1 MFEDFK
7 IKKASDI
14 NFNDLESIVSEF
26 FGKSDLEYFLNIHSS
41 KEVSYK
47 LNENSH
53 YTKEYWLKE
62 YEHGNIFVLKYNTRH
77 PALTYTNDGYKITRS
92 SSHFFNRS
100 LEWLIQSLRPTTA
113 PVSRVQIKKVV
124 EEIYEPIVEKETK
137 KEIVKEDDKFVGLI
151 VRDDLQKIHLLT
163 DKDIKKYKIQK
174 RNPITRALQNQHPM
188 IQGSGSIF
196 AGLYGFGDWAAR
208 ISGFRDWQLD
218 NIDDIEEDMAT
229 DETKYIL
236 KLIKYIF
243 FNENGSGELF
253 LKSLKKYIKQNPEYV
268 TSRFLT
274 STALGFAVQPKP
286 TTTKVPVGF
295 IGITTP
301 ALWGD
306 ITFSAKEIDE
316 FAKSIILGEQ

>member
-1 MFEDFK
+1 M
-7 IKKASDI
+7 
-14 NFNDLESIVSEF
+14 
-26 FGKSDLEYFLNIHSS
+26 
-41 KEVSYK
+41 
-47 LNENSH
+47 
-53 YTKEYWLKE
+53 
-62 YEHGNIFVLKYNTRH
+62 
-77 PALTYTNDGYKITRS
+77 
-92 SSHFFNRS
+92 
-100 LEWLIQSLRPTTA
+100 
-113 PVSRVQIKKVV
+113 
-124 EEIYEPIVEKETK
+124 
-137 KEIVKEDDKFVGLI
+137 
-151 VRDDLQKIHLLT
+151 
-163 DKDIKKYKIQK
+163 
-174 RNPITRALQNQHPM
+174 
-188 IQGSGSIF
+188 
-196 AGLYGFGDWAAR
+196 
-208 ISGFRDWQLD
+208 QLD